1 MPSKLAHKRTD
12 AESQAFKAKIV
23 SLRVEGYSMTEIAQE
38 LGITKQYV
46 SLVLN
51 EVGLGG
57 KPVRATSIAK
67 VKAKRDDNDEMQ
79 ATIAQLQRQAHYKLA
94 ESLRAML
101 ERRVAAFE
109 LREAKRRANRKPI

>member
-23 SLRVEGYSMTEIAQE
+23 SLRGEGKSMTEIARE
-38 LGITKQYV
+38 VGVTKQYA

-57 KPVRATSIAK
+57 KPVRGKPLAK
-67 VKAKRDDNDEMQ
+67 VQARSDENDEVE
-79 ATIAQLQRQAHYKLA
+79 ATIAQLQRQGDYTLA
-94 ESLRAML
+94 GNLRVML
-101 ERRVAAFE
+101 ERRAAAIE
-109 LREAKRRANRKPI
+109 LRQANRRANRKQP